1 MKYILTKFC
10 LVFNLVVIIS
20 CSEDLKQENNEIL
33 KDWSGFE
40 EDFNQDFSIH
50 SKGNSTI
57 LISSSTSL
65 PFDGTIERNSTST
78 STTQSFSQGQL
89 DGPSIKKSK
98 DGSWVKA
105 HYQDGKL
112 NGEMI
117 FYSKDGTVRTIL
129 LYENGKLSK
138 RKKLE

>member
-40 EDFNQDFSIH
+40 EDFNQDFSIQ

-65 PFDGTIERNSTST
+65 PFDGTIERNSIST
-78 STTQSFSQGQL
+78 STTQNFSQGQL